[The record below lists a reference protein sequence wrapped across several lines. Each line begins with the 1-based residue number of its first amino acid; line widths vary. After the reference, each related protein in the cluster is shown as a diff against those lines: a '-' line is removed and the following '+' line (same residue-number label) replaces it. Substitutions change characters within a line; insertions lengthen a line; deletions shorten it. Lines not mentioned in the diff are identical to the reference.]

1 MKLIDSSLPRFLLV
15 GVGNTL
21 LSAVLMFALEG
32 LGYAF
37 GTGLM
42 FYLASL
48 ILAPAYDRCASQD
61 APACFRGLPAALLTI
76 AVLSLAFLGFT
87 GGKIF

>member
-32 LGYAF
+32 LQHAPRGNFKRKAGY
-37 GTGLM
+37 
-42 FYLASL
+42 
-48 ILAPAYDRCASQD
+48 
-61 APACFRGLPAALLTI
+61 
-76 AVLSLAFLGFT
+76 
-87 GGKIF
+87 